1 MITQKGTVKNINN
14 GDQVIAFMDSTKVN
28 AAIKAAGGFD
38 YPTITSFYNED
49 VNRNHRGLMTLWGDQ
64 ATIKYNR
71 TNILQDLYMKG
82 DVIEVNGWQGKFT
95 YDLPMYDFKG
105 CYVTRD
111 TSDQVNA
118 GIDGDLFKLVLNKA
132 YTAGD
137 RLTADKQNGQE
148 IIVSGFEPVVA
159 VTEGFEHTVTLVTQD
174 KKMTYNPKYLV
185 KGVQY
190 KKIGH
195 AIDGE
200 RGTNFSSID
209 MPDTVGTMKCEF
221 SLGAFSG
228 VEAFMTG
235 KADSTSFKGGDAKSM
250 QYLDMLAEEFGEDNK
265 YALLAPLVRGADG
278 TKKPDYKNMKLGATL
293 QYLTMRELEKI
304 TANRLM
310 WGQAG
315 TVQGTNGVMKMN
327 EGFWRQLR
335 RGKVIQYARPGG
347 ITRAH
352 VAELGNYVFKTN
364 PGLPIDEREI
374 VLEGG
379 RYAVENILEIFK
391 DEVTAQLTRI
401 APLLGAD
408 ALVKGAVTGDLMNL
422 RLNQLRFTTVPLP
435 GIGNVKIVENPS
447 LNFDDESDRFARGIH
462 SQGMAHSAHSI
473 IIFDAKDKKYSN
485 NSKYPTGVSAD
496 KIRGAKLMNG
506 GKNEANVHLVKPE
519 GEMLYFGY
527 TNGRYDYTT
536 SSQIMSGGAIKQI
549 GQEFWCFQVCDIH
562 VSDASRFAMLELD
575 PSAKKGF
582 N

>member
-1 MITQKGTVKNINN
+1 MITQKGTPKNINN
-14 GDQVIAFMDSTKVN
+14 GDKVIAFMDSSQVN
-28 AAIKAAGGFD
+28 AAIKQAGGFD

-49 VNRNHRGLMTLWGDQ
+49 PNRNHRGMMTLWGDQ
-64 ATIKYNR
+64 ATVNYKKS
-71 TNILQDLYMKG
+71 NILQDLYLKG

-95 YDLPMYDFKG
+95 YDLPMYDYKG

-111 TSDQVNA
+111 TSDQINA
-118 GIDGDLFKLVLNKA
+118 GIDGDLFKLVLNRP

-148 IIVSGFEPVVA
+148 VIVSGFEPVVA
-159 VTEGFEHTVTLVTQD
+159 VAEGYEHTVTLVTND

-190 KKIGH
+190 KKMGH

-200 RGTNFSSID
+200 RGTNYSNIE

-235 KADSTSFKGGDAKSM
+235 KADATSFKGGDAKSM
-250 QYLDMLAEEFGEDNK
+250 QYLDMMAQEFGEGNQ
-265 YALLAPLVRGADG
+265 YAMLAPLVKGADG
-278 TKKPDYKNMKLGATL
+278 IKRPDFKNMKLGATL

-327 EGFWRQLR
+327 EGYWRQVKR
-335 RGKVIQYARPGG
+335 GGKVIEYPRPGG

-352 VAELGNYVFKTN
+352 IADLANYVFRGNKK
-364 PGLPIDEREI
+364 PIEEREL

-379 RYAVENILEIFK
+379 RFAVENVLEIFK
-391 DEVTAQLTRI
+391 EEVNAQLPRI

-408 ALVKGAVTGDLMNL
+408 ALVKGVVTGDLMNL
-422 RLNQLRFTTVPLP
+422 RLNQLRFTTVFLN

-473 IIFDAKDKKYSN
+473 IIFDAKDTKYSN
-485 NSKYPTGVSAD
+485 NNELPKGVSAD
-496 KIRGAKLMNG
+496 KIRGGKLMDG
-506 GKNEANVHLVKPE
+506 GNNEASVHLVKPQ

-536 SSQIMSGGAIKQI
+536 SRQIMSGGAIKQI
-549 GQEFWCFQVCDIH
+549 GQEFWCFQICDIH
-562 VSDASRFAMLELD
+562 VSDASRFAMLELA